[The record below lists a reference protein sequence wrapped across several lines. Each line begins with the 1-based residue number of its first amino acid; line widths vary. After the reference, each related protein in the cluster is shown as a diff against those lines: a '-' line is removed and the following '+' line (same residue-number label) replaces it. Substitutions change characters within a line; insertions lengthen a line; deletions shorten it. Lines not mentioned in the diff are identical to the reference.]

1 MVQCCLVDIKG
12 VFDDQKTDKL
22 SSADVC
28 EALTVMEGRPWAD
41 WKGKAL
47 SPNQLVRPLK
57 PFGVTPEKVRFGNKV
72 PKGHLRQQFEG
83 LWKRYL
89 PGRGV
94 HEPLQR
100 YNTDEMGT
108 LRFKPL
114 QKNPM

>member
-1 MVQCCLVDIKG
+1 MTISRWCLPCG
-12 VFDDQKTDKL
+12 AL
-22 SSADVC
+22 SSGGKFNPDGSNPAAADVRAHC
-28 EALTVMEGRPWAD
+28 G
-41 WKGKAL
+41 
-47 SPNQLVRPLK
+47 
-57 PFGVTPEKVRFGNKV
+57 FGNKV